1 MIKKLYPGKFIVFE
15 GIDGAGKT
23 TQTNLLIRHLKRAK
37 KKVAFIHFPQYQTKS
52 GGLAENYLQGKYGK
66 IDPYQAS
73 VFYAADRFDGGF
85 RIKQWLRDGYIVV
98 ADRYWASNIGH
109 QGGKIQNKRE
119 REKFFRW
126 LYHFEYKLFNIPKP
140 NISFL
145 LNMPPR
151 VAQQLSIKHTKEQ
164 GEKPDIH
171 EKSIVHLQNAD
182 RAYQHA
188 LVFFKDGFRMIHSMA
203 GKKLRT
209 PKDIHQEIWGKI
221 QKLL

>member
-1 MIKKLYPGKFIVFE
+1 MTHSSHSGKFIVFE

-23 TQTNLLIRHLKRAK
+23 TQSSFLIRHLRRAK
-37 KKVAFIHFPQYQTKS
+37 KKAVFIHFPQYQTKS

-66 IDPYQAS
+66 IGPYQAS

-85 RIKQWLRDGYIVV
+85 NIRQWLRDGYIVV

-109 QGGKIQNKRE
+109 QGGKIRGKKE

-126 LYHFEYKLFNIPKP
+126 LYNFEYELFNIPKP

-151 VAQQLSIKHTKEQ
+151 IAQQLSIKHTKER
-164 GEKPDIH
+164 GGKPDIH

-188 LVFFKDGFRMIHSMA
+188 FAFFKNGFRAIHSMA
-203 GKKLRT
+203 GKTLRT
-209 PKDIHQEIWGKI
+209 PRDIHQEIWDKI